1 MWSSAW
7 FELLKRIGSALNRW
21 AYRASNGRIA
31 GSYQGVP
38 ILLLITRGRKTGK
51 QRTWPLLYFRN
62 QGRYILVASNGGA
75 NYHPAWL
82 LNLREHPHA
91 VIEIGRRQIN
101 VVAEEA
107 TGDERDRLWRGAARA
122 YPGYVRYQSR
132 TSRKIPMVILTIEP
146 FSRGTM

>member
-21 AYRASNGRIA
+21 AYRASNGRIS

-38 ILLLITRGRKTGK
+38 ILLLTTIGRKTGK

-62 QGRYILVASNGGA
+62 QGRYVLIASNGGA
-75 NYHPAWL
+75 DHHPAWL
-82 LNLREHPHA
+82 LNLREYPQA
-91 VIEIGRRQIN
+91 VVEIGHRRID
-101 VVAEEA
+101 VTAEEA
-107 TGDERDRLWRGAARA
+107 TGEERERLWRGAASA

-132 TSRKIPMVILTIEP
+132 TSREIPVVILTP
-146 FSRGTM
+146 

>member
-31 GSYQGVP
+31 GSYRGIP
-38 ILLLITRGRKTGK
+38 ILLLTTTGRKSGK
-51 QRTWPLLYFRN
+51 PRTWPLLYFRN
-62 QGRYILVASNGGA
+62 NGRYILIASNGGA

-91 VIEIGRRQIN
+91 VIEIGRNRID
-101 VVAEEA
+101 VVAGEA
-107 TGDERDRLWRGAARA
+107 TGAERERLWQGASRA
-122 YPGYVRYQSR
+122 YPGYVQYQSR
-132 TSRKIPMVILTIEP
+132 TSREIPVVVLRP
-146 FSRGTM
+146 R